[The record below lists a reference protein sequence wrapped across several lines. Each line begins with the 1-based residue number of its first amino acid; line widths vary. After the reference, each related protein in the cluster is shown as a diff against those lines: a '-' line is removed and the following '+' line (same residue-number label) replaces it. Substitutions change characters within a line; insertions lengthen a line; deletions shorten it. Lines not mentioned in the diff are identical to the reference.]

1 MVIGD
6 YDVQIQDYSWIVG
19 NSGERSSWTTVM
31 TLELQMV
38 WLFGLQTM
46 PLFGLCSE
54 TLVGDHDNDARVVF
68 NFAASRHNPI
78 AIMGIITGFSG
89 HNNHNQVEIMSASTT
104 VIIPMASMTVCC
116 GEYLQ
121 KLLHVV
127 NLGSTLAGAK
137 NIQRRK
143 SPIQWQIQKT
153 LVWDSDSYS
162 ETLVG
167 GHDNDA
173 RIVDDF
179 AIRLVDDTSVRVIIG
194 ISGQRRSANRFL
206 VRIRGVDY
214 R

>member
-1 MVIGD
+1 
-6 YDVQIQDYSWIVG
+6 
-19 NSGERSSWTTVM
+19 
-31 TLELQMV
+31 
-38 WLFGLQTM
+38 M
-46 PLFGLCSE
+46 PLSGLCSE

-104 VIIPMASMTVCC
+104 VIIPMASMTVFC

-143 SPIQWQIQKT
+143 SEVP
-153 LVWDSDSYS
+153 YS
-162 ETLVG
+162 GKFRRLWFG
-167 GHDNDA
+167 IA
-173 RIVDDF
+173 I
-179 AIRLVDDTSVRVIIG
+179 AIRKLWSEATIMTLG
-194 ISGQRRSANRFL
+194 L
-206 VRIRGVDY
+206 
-214 R
+214 